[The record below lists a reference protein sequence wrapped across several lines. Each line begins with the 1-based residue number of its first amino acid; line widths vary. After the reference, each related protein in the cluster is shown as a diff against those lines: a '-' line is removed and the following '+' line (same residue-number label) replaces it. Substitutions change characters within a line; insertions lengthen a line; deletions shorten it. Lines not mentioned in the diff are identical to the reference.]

1 MQNYDTKNDFRTG
14 EGTSFHLAGIG
25 GIGMSG
31 LAQMLRAS
39 GSEVSGSD
47 RALNNPENKRIFDS
61 LRRQGIK
68 LFEQDGSFIKSV
80 KPDFIIYSTAI
91 ENDNPDFAAGA
102 AVTKVHRASALAS
115 AMLQGEKQ
123 SLIAVTGSC
132 GKTTVSAWAAESL
145 FRAGSDPSFLTGGL
159 VNRFVS
165 SDCAGNYRNGFGG
178 YFVFEADESDKSL
191 TAYSSDYAMILNIG
205 TDHYSKEELVDVFN
219 KFLSNVRVGA
229 VVERDVLEKLDKNI
243 TGKLKIKTFSQNE
256 GGNADWNYSDYKT
269 VNGKIEALLNGK
281 FRINLPAPG
290 RHTAANAAAIAA
302 LMDLMGYPV
311 GKAVEKL
318 QEFKGVWRRFDF
330 AGKMPS
336 GAKVFDDY
344 AHNVEKIV
352 SCLTAAREITQGGLN
367 ILFQPHGYGPLGFM
381 RDELFKALEENLT
394 EKDRFIMLPVFY
406 AGGTSSFKPT
416 SADVI
421 EDFASKGTKKYLCAE
436 SRNHAAELLRS
447 SGAGDTVVVMG
458 ARDNSLS
465 DFAREL
471 AAVPHE

>member
-1 MQNYDTKNDFRTG
+1 MDNIFKIG
-14 EGTSFHLAGIG
+14 KGASCHLVGIG

-61 LRRQGIK
+61 LRKQGIK
-68 LFEQDGSFIKSV
+68 LFDQDGSFINNAR
-80 KPDFIIYSTAI
+80 PDFIVYSTAI
-91 ENDNPDFAAGA
+91 ENDNPDFAAGSA
-102 AVTKVHRASALAS
+102 IPKIHRAAALSA
-115 AMLQGEKQ
+115 AMIENKEQ
-123 SLIAVTGSC
+123 SMVAITGSC

-145 FRAGSDPSFLTGGL
+145 FLAGSDPSFLTGGL
-159 VNRFVS
+159 VNRFAS
-165 SDCAGNYRNGFGG
+165 AENAGNYRKGAGG

-191 TAYSSDYAMILNIG
+191 TAYTPDYAVILNIG
-205 TDHYSKEELVDVFN
+205 TDHYSKEELIEVFD
-219 KFLSNVRVGA
+219 KFLSNVRIGA
-229 VVERDVLEKLDKNI
+229 VIEKDVLGKLNPDI
-243 TGKLKIKTFSQNE
+243 TGKLRIKTFSQEE
-256 GGNADWNYSDYKT
+256 GENADWSFSEYKT
-269 VNGKIEALLNGK
+269 SAGKVEAVLNAEY
-281 FRINLPAPG
+281 RITLPSPG

-311 GKAVEKL
+311 EKAVEKL

-330 AGKMPS
+330 AGETQS

-352 SCLTAAREITQGGLN
+352 SCLKAAHEITPGCVN
-367 ILFQPHGYGPLGFM
+367 VVFQPHGYGPLGFM

-394 EKDRFIMLPVFY
+394 DKDRFIMLPVFY

-416 SADVI
+416 SAELI
-421 EDFASKGTKKYLCAE
+421 EDFASKGTKKYLCAD
-436 SRNHAAELLRS
+436 SRKHATELLKTANS
-447 SGAGDTVVVMG
+447 GDTIVVMG

-465 DFAREL
+465 DFAAEL
-471 AAVPHE
+471 ASDPHE